1 MGSGPGYASYDSG
14 ALFLNGTK
22 LAAW

>member
-14 ALFLNGTK
+14 SLYLNGTK
-22 LAAW
+22 LAGW